1 VRPRIGT
8 GELVGRADELGML
21 TELLSHI
28 GDPRSPGCVLV
39 TGDAGV
45 GKTRLLAELADVA
58 AAGGIRLLRGGCLE
72 LSEALPY
79 GPFVDVLEQI
89 GTEDGIDE
97 VRELAGG
104 WADGLHALMPAV
116 GSATAGQPDGQQ
128 GQQALFQAV
137 ATVLMGV
144 AAQGPTLLLV
154 EDLHWASQATV
165 DLLTFV
171 VYRVAGSF
179 LLIVGSVRD
188 EGVSDSDP
196 VTSLIAS
203 LHRSR
208 RSVTVELS
216 GLGREDVGEL
226 ISRIRGVAPEARH
239 VARVHELT
247 GGNPLLVEEL
257 LAAGFVDDDGVVS
270 TVASWVLGH
279 RLRQL
284 DEDAR
289 RVVAAA
295 AVGGAR
301 CEQDLVVRV
310 VERAGRDSDRAVV
323 ALRRAVDIGILVSAG
338 SDVEFRHALLREAA
352 LGSLLFP
359 ELSRL
364 HAHWAATLADV
375 SEATPNISARLA
387 HHWLAAGELDE
398 ALPALIDAAAEAQ
411 RLLAYADASRHLQQA
426 LEIWDRCA
434 DTVQGMGLDRRTV
447 LDRAVTVAQ
456 RGGRTTIAARWLRE
470 LIGMVEPTADAVT
483 LGAMYARLALMLV
496 DTPDEALAACE
507 RARQLVPAEPPSA
520 ARVYVLTQERLVRDL
535 VRVEDSDV
543 GQEALDA
550 ARELGDLQLEATA
563 LVVMGTVP
571 VELGEL
577 SVDDGVRRL
586 ERARTLATRFDDH
599 ETIGRAHIQLSWLL
613 MLVGRLTDA
622 YDVAKDGM
630 RWAERVGRQHNG
642 AFLRNNAAWAA
653 LLLGRWEDGAA
664 LLDLPG
670 WDADPVV
677 EERAVLEGEFAVARG
692 DLAGVDGLLRPIFEA
707 AVGRGDAELA
717 IFLGRPRALALLWQR
732 HPAEAIDAV
741 ERAFGAGDAVDGFHP
756 EMTLVSVG
764 LRACADLH
772 VVASAHRD
780 RDGVAAAQR
789 GATHLAERMTRRDGT
804 TMLALE
810 QAHRE
815 TARAELARAEGHA
828 AAAAWSAAADGWD
841 DIAVPHEAAYAR
853 WRWAEAL
860 LAEGGTRTEA
870 ASGLRPAVATARGL
884 GAQPLLTAMQ
894 ALVTRARLPIE
905 DNETDD
911 EARVEPSPLASL
923 GLTVREQEVLRRVA
937 AGATNRQ
944 IAEELFISESTAG
957 VHVSNILRKL
967 GVSNRVQAAAVAHE
981 LLSESDSR

>member
-1 VRPRIGT
+1 MLNGLLDQIG
-8 GELVGRADELGML
+8 E
-21 TELLSHI
+21 
-28 GDPRSPGCVLV
+28 PGAPGSVLV

-58 AAGGIRLLRGGCLE
+58 AAGGLRLLRGGCLE
-72 LSEALPY
+72 LSEALPF

-89 GTEDGIDE
+89 RAEDGVHA
-97 VRELAGG
+97 VRELAGE
-104 WADGLHALMPAV
+104 WADGLHTLLPWVGTVAV
-116 GSATAGQPDGQQ
+116 VPPGGQRD
-128 GQQALFQAV
+128 QQALFQAV

-144 AAQGPTLLLV
+144 AARDRTLLLI

-171 VYRVAGSF
+171 VYRVAGSR

-188 EGVSDSDP
+188 EGVSNSDP

-203 LHRSR
+203 LHRTR

-226 ISRIRGVAPEARH
+226 ISRIRGVSADAGD

-257 LAAGFVDDDGVVS
+257 VAAGFVEDDSVVS
-270 TVASWVLGH
+270 AVASWVLGH

-301 CEQDLVVRV
+301 CEQDLLVQV
-310 VERAGRDSDRAVV
+310 VERTSRLGDRVMD
-323 ALRRAVDIGILVSAG
+323 ALRRAVDSGILVSAG

-352 LGSLLFP
+352 LGSLLSP
-359 ELSRL
+359 EVSQW

-375 SEATPNISARLA
+375 SEATVSISARLA

-398 ALPALIDAAAEAQ
+398 ALPALLDAAAEAE
-411 RLLAYADASRHLQQA
+411 RLPAYADASRHLEQA

-434 DTVQGMGLDRRTV
+434 DTVQAMGLDRRTV
-447 LDRAVTVAQ
+447 LDRAVTTAK

-470 LIGMVEPTADAVT
+470 LIGLVEPTVDAVT
-483 LGAMYARLALMLV
+483 LGTMYARLAPMLV
-496 DTPDEALAACE
+496 DTPDDALAACE
-507 RARQLVPAEPPSA
+507 RARRLVPPDPPSA

-535 VRVEDSDV
+535 VRVEDPDV

-550 ARELGDLQLEATA
+550 ARQLGDPQLEATA

-586 ERARTLATRFDDH
+586 ERARALATRFDDH
-599 ETIGRAHIQLSWLL
+599 ETIGRAHVQLSWLL

-622 YDVAKDGM
+622 YDVARDGM
-630 RWAERVGRQHNG
+630 RWAERVGRQNNG

-653 LLLGRWEDGAA
+653 LLLGRWDDGAV
-664 LLDLPG
+664 LLNMPG
-670 WDADPVV
+670 WDADPVL

-692 DLAGVDGLLRPIFEA
+692 DLAGVDGLLGPLSAA
-707 AVGRGDAELA
+707 AVERGDAELA
-717 IFLGRPRALALLWQR
+717 IFLARPLALAHVWQR
-732 HPAEAIDAV
+732 QPTEAIDVV

-756 EMTLVSVG
+756 EMTLVAVG
-764 LRACADLH
+764 LRACGDLC
-772 VVASAHRD
+772 VAASARRD
-780 RDGVAAAQR
+780 REGVTVARR
-789 GATHLAERMTRRDGT
+789 GAKRLAERMARRDST

-815 TARAELARAEGHA
+815 TARAELARAEGSA

-841 DIAVPHEAAYAR
+841 DIDVPHEAAYAR

-870 ASGLRPAVATARGL
+870 AGALRPGLATARRL

-911 EARVEPSPLASL
+911 DAGIEPSVLVSL
-923 GLTVREQEVLRRVA
+923 GLTAREQDVLRRVV

-944 IAEELFISESTAG
+944 IAGELFISESTAG